1 MFFLWLSISC
11 TVAVYLLFRLFGRY
25 GIDVLPAIIYNYFT
39 CAVLGHLFAEMPML
53 LYAQTIPGNQFYF
66 ALLMGAAF
74 ICVFY
79 TMGRT
84 TNLIGV
90 SASTIVSRM
99 SMVIPATY
107 SVLWLG
113 ERLNGL
119 KIIGICMALIAIYFT
134 VSPERKSESV
144 PAEKKRL
151 MLTFIILSFFGVGL
165 IDTLLKISQIHFLG
179 TEPDITYVGLIYNAA
194 FIAGLIFYLFSGQPW
209 KHLLR
214 WRNLAGGVVL
224 GIFNYYGIVFIYKAL
239 TESTMGGSII
249 FPINSVGTV
258 ALSTL
263 LAVILFREKLS
274 YKRLAGLFLALAAI
288 VLIAWDTIFVSV

>member
-11 TVAVYLLFRLFGRY
+11 TVAVYLLFRVFGKQ

-39 CAVLGHLFAEMPML
+39 CAVLGHLLAEKQML
-53 LYAQTIPGNQFYF
+53 IYAQDIPDAQFHF
-66 ALLMGAAF
+66 ALIMGAAF

-79 TMGRT
+79 AMGRT

-107 SVLWLG
+107 SVIWLG

-119 KIIGICMALIAIYFT
+119 KVMGIIMALIAIYFT
-134 VSPERKSESV
+134 VSPERKSESA
-144 PAEKKRL
+144 PSEKKSLR
-151 MLTFIILSFFGVGL
+151 LTFILLSFFGVGL
-165 IDTLLKISQIHFLG
+165 VDTLLKYSQTHFLR
-179 TEPDITYVGLIYNAA
+179 TSPDITYVGLIYNAA
-194 FIAGLIFYLFSGQPW
+194 FIAGLIFYLLSGESW
-209 KHLLR
+209 KHLLK
-214 WRNLAGGVVL
+214 WKNLVGGVVL

-263 LAVILFREKLS
+263 MAVILFREKLS
-274 YKRLAGLFLALAAI
+274 YKRMTGLFMALAAI
-288 VLIAWDTIFVSV
+288 VLIAWDTIFMSV

>member
-1 MFFLWLSISC
+1 MFFLWLSIGC
-11 TVAVYLLFRLFGRY
+11 TVAVYLLFRVFGRHD
-25 GIDVLPAIIYNYFT
+25 IDVLPAIIYNYFT
-39 CAVLGHLFAEMPML
+39 CAVLGHLLAEKPMVV
-53 LYAQTIPGNQFYF
+53 YAQEIPEAQFYF

-99 SMVIPATY
+99 SMVIPAAY
-107 SVLWLG
+107 SVIWLG
-113 ERLNGL
+113 EKLNGM
-119 KIIGICMALIAIYFT
+119 KILGIVVALIAIYFT
-134 VSPERKSESV
+134 VSPERKNEKG

-151 MLTFIILSFFGVGL
+151 RLTFIILSFFGVGL
-165 IDTLLKISQIHFLG
+165 VDTLLKISQIHFLG
-179 TEPDITYVGLIYNAA
+179 TRPDITYVGLIYNAA
-194 FIAGLIFYLFSGQPW
+194 FIAGLIFYLLSGESW

-214 WRNLAGGVVL
+214 WKNLAGGIVL
-224 GIFNYYGIVFIYKAL
+224 GLFNYYGIVFIYKAL
-239 TESTMGGSII
+239 TESSMGGSII

-258 ALSTL
+258 AVSTL
-263 LAVILFREKLS
+263 MAVILFREKLS

-288 VLIAWDTIFVSV
+288 VLIGWDTIFVSV